1 MTRRIAHEELKGG
14 YTLGKKIIIDA
25 VEVFGE
31 FEVMAMYE
39 SGEEIESWTAATEEE
54 ALDTFNRLFS
64 EYAEPMQKALYGRLT
79 VGEKYT
85 IVFLND
91 FGFPVAEKITFHSM
105 CCTTYAQHSD
115 AVEMIFTP
123 YRKRS
128 QCRKIFYNCSLMIF
142 EGWQV
147 MKDEHTKE
155 VLKNDGIIKITK
167 SKYGCFDARYIDDLE
182 NVFKNPVVIYK
193 DYKTGVNGRKY
204 A

>member
-91 FGFPVAEKITFHSM
+91 FGFPVAEKNNISFH
-105 CCTTYAQHSD
+105 
-115 AVEMIFTP
+115 
-123 YRKRS
+123 
-128 QCRKIFYNCSLMIF
+128 
-142 EGWQV
+142 
-147 MKDEHTKE
+147 
-155 VLKNDGIIKITK
+155 VLHDIRT
-167 SKYGCFDARYIDDLE
+167 A
-182 NVFKNPVVIYK
+182 
-193 DYKTGVNGRKY
+193 
-204 A
+204 